1 MAKSPEENNAEFA
14 EAFNA
19 CDGEALLALYD
30 PEARFV
36 MPTGDVLEGVE
47 AIGQALGGF
56 FALKP
61 RIDLRAERVLR
72 CGDTAIANSSWTVTG
87 TAPDSAPALP
97 AASWRSRRTAGAMPK
112 WLPPGAPSGSA
123 EGVENLAELAPG
135 STVARMPG

>member
-1 MAKSPEENNAEFA
+1 MAKSPEDNNAEWA

-19 CDGEALLALYD
+19 GDGEALLALYD
-30 PEARFV
+30 PQAKFV

-61 RIDLRAERVLR
+61 RIELRAERVLR

-87 TAPDSAPALP
+87 TAPDGTAVEMSGRDTVLLREQADGT
-97 AASWRSRRTAGAMPK
+97 WRMIFDDPGWSEQTVELFKAM
-112 WLPPGAPSGSA
+112 G
-123 EGVENLAELAPG
+123 
-135 STVARMPG
+135 